1 MRTSSNENG
10 AKHVKETARDQG
22 ARAALLGIAANLM
35 LSAVK
40 AGAGILGGSQALLA
54 DAVNS
59 LGDVLG
65 SCLVW
70 LGIQWGAMPPDEDHP
85 YGHGRA
91 ETVAVACVGLLL
103 TLAAFQI
110 GRMGVAALVR
120 PSGAI
125 PAPYTGLVA
134 AGTALVKELLY
145 RYKRHLG
152 ERLGSPAL
160 IANAHDH
167 RSDAFAAVLVLVSIG
182 GAQLS
187 ALLGVPWL
195 ARMDAAGA
203 VIVSAFVL
211 ATAYSLLRQALA
223 EVMDKQVSGE
233 ELDAYR
239 SLVGSVNGVS
249 AVDDIR
255 VRTYGRYRV
264 VDVKIAVSPEISVAE
279 GHDIAARVKDRIL
292 RERADDT
299 AGVMVHVNP
308 HRGEG
313 RP

>member
-1 MRTSSNENG
+1 MKD
-10 AKHVKETARDQG
+10 AARDQG
-22 ARAALLGIAANLM
+22 ARAALLGVAANLV
-35 LSAVK
+35 LSAAK
-40 AGAGILGGSQALLA
+40 AGAGILGGSQALIA

-70 LGIQWGAMPPDEDHP
+70 LGIRWGAMPPDDDHP

-103 TLAAFQI
+103 TLAALQI
-110 GRMGVAALVR
+110 GRMGLGALVR
-120 PSGAI
+120 PTEAI

-145 RYKRHLG
+145 RYKRRLG

-167 RSDAFAAVLVLVSIG
+167 RSDALAAALVLASIG
-182 GAQLS
+182 ASQLS
-187 ALLGVPWL
+187 VLLGVPWL

-203 VIVSAFVL
+203 VIVCAFIL
-211 ATAYSLLRQALA
+211 KTAYSLLRQALA

-233 ELDAYR
+233 ELEAYR
-239 SLVGSVNGVS
+239 SLVGSVQGVS
-249 AVDDIR
+249 AVDDLR

-264 VDVKIAVSPEISVAE
+264 VDVKIAVSPQISVAE
-279 GHDIAARVKDRIL
+279 GHDIAARVKERIL
-292 RERADDT
+292 QERAGDT

-308 HRGEG
+308 HRGED